1 MTALVGISNLAREP
15 FGTDG
20 VFPSKGG
27 VFGADGVA
35 LQGGAERQHDQLL
48 NIQGDAITHLA
59 C

>member
-27 VFGADGVA
+27 VFGADGVTVSF
-35 LQGGAERQHDQLL
+35 GNGR
-48 NIQGDAITHLA
+48 
-59 C
+59 